1 MEPAS
6 APASAPVPVSAP
18 ATTLI
23 KATRGAW
30 LKLEQLLM
38 IGEVFPSALKA
49 EKATKLLLYLRRQNP
64 LRVKH
69 PELGPIDYEIGLA
82 RDKGESDVD
91 FGHRGRIYLK
101 AYKEWED
108 VDLEIEM
115 SEKRKKLASEG
126 LEWLFKNRTKV
137 SALLQQND
145 QHILSLI
152 RAFHL
157 TTNDDGD
164 PLDTE

>member
-1 MEPAS
+1 METAS
-6 APASAPVPVSAP
+6 APAPAAVP
-18 ATTLI
+18 TTTPTP
-23 KATRGAW
+23 ATRGAW

-38 IGEVFPSALKA
+38 IGEAFPSALKA

-64 LRVKH
+64 LKVNH
-69 PELGPIDYEIGLA
+69 PDLGDIDYETGLG

-91 FGHRGRIYLK
+91 FAVRGRVYLK
-101 AYKEWED
+101 AYKAWED
-108 VDLEIEM
+108 EELTVAL
-115 SEKRKKLASEG
+115 SEKRRKIASEG